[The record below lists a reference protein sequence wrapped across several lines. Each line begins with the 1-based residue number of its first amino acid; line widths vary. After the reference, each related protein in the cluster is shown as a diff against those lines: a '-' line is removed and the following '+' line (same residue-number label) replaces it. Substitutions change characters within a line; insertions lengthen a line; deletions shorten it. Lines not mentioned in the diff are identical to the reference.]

1 MEQNYVY
8 PIKVEKEDG
17 FYDISFVDFPDLV
30 TCVDDEKDIITEAQD
45 LLALTIIDYLDRNIE
60 LPQSSK
66 NLKDSI
72 YIQVWLTYYRSKN
85 KVKEVYVKKT
95 LTIPKWLDMLAK
107 ERNVNF
113 SAILVKG
120 LKEELGIK

>member
-72 YIQVWLTYYRSKN
+72 YIQVWLPYYRSKN
-85 KVKEVYVKKT
+85 KVKEDYVKKT

>member
-72 YIQVWLTYYRSKN
+72 YIQVWLPYYRSKN

>member
-66 NLKDSI
+66 NLKGSI
-72 YIQVWLTYYRSKN
+72 YIQVWLPYYRSKN